1 MGFTLP
7 NNNCFFSNYHLKTIT
22 PFPKNHDLLPL
33 KIATR
38 LFYSVLGFLYKIAYL
53 FLKVI
58 NGIASLLS
66 STSPLSDLNTL
77 GHPPGYSIL
86 MAGVFSLLGESN
98 PAIQFVQIICD
109 ALAAVMIFLI
119 VAELFPLGAAV
130 IAGMLAALS
139 PQFAWNSVLL
149 LPDSLAVLPIL
160 IAIYCLAR
168 AVRRPRLVTFIITG
182 VLVGLSC
189 WLRAN
194 AMLLTFFFAAAVPLL
209 IKGERKWRY
218 ALTVVCGTLLI
229 VLPLT
234 IRNAIVFHRFIPL
247 SLGAGQTLLE
257 GIADYDPQGRFGIP
271 NTDVGI
277 MKQEAEQFQRPDYYG
292 MLFNPDGVERERARL
307 NPGFTFDSFVTG
319 KANQLARAAAIQ
331 VSENPGISYN
341 PLFVYG
347 GVGLGKTH
355 LVQAIGNFVASQ
367 RPDAKI
373 RYIHA
378 EQYVTDVVRAYQ
390 QKSFDE
396 FKRYYHS
403 LDLLLIDDIQFFSNK
418 GRTQE
423 EFFYAFNALVEAHK
437 QIVITCDTYP
447 KEISGMEERLISRF
461 GWGLT
466 VAIEPP
472 ELEMRVAIVLKK
484 AEAESVVLSEDIA
497 FFIAKHIRSNVRELE
512 GALKKVLAFS
522 RFNARE
528 LSLDLAK
535 DALRDILNVAN
546 RQITV
551 ENIQKTVAEFFKLKI
566 SDMHS
571 KRRTRNVARPRQVA
585 MALAKDLTQMSLPE
599 IGEAFGNRDHTTV
612 LHACRMIASLRKQDS
627 VMNRDYLVLEQ
638 VLKG

>member
-1 MGFTLP
+1 MQSLWDACLRRLEQELP
-7 NNNCFFSNYHLKTIT
+7 AQQFNTWIR
-22 PFPKNHDLLPL
+22 PL
-33 KIATR
+33 A
-38 LFYSVLGFLYKIAYL
+38 A
-53 FLKVI
+53 
-58 NGIASLLS
+58 
-66 STSPLSDLNTL
+66 
-77 GHPPGYSIL
+77 
-86 MAGVFSLLGESN
+86 ESG
-98 PAIQFVQIICD
+98 ADD
-109 ALAAVMIFLI
+109 ALV
-119 VAELFPLGAAV
+119 
-130 IAGMLAALS
+130 LAAPNRFVLELVRER
-139 PQFAWNSVLL
+139 FAARIAH
-149 LPDSLAVLPIL
+149 LAAETSGRELALRLV
-160 IAIYCLAR
+160 LAR
-168 AVRRPRLVTFIITG
+168 GAESPA
-182 VLVGLSC
+182 
-189 WLRAN
+189 RA
-194 AMLLTFFFAAAVPLL
+194 APAA
-209 IKGERKWRY
+209 
-218 ALTVVCGTLLI
+218 
-229 VLPLT
+229 
-234 IRNAIVFHRFIPL
+234 
-247 SLGAGQTLLE
+247 
-257 GIADYDPQGRFGIP
+257 
-271 NTDVGI
+271 
-277 MKQEAEQFQRPDYYG
+277 QRPAAEAA
-292 MLFNPDGVERERARL
+292 PVQERSRL
-307 NPGFTFDSFVTG
+307 NRGFSFDSFVTG

-331 VSENPGISYN
+331 VAENPGISYN

-355 LVQAIGNFVASQ
+355 LVQAIGNFVADQ
-367 RPDAKI
+367 KPQARI

-447 KEISGMEERLISRF
+447 KEIAGMEERLISRF

-484 AEAESVVLSEDIA
+484 AEADAVALSEDIA

-512 GALKKVLAFS
+512 GALKKVLAFA
-522 RFNARE
+522 RFTGRE

-535 DALRDILNVAN
+535 EALRDILNLN
-546 RQITV
+546 SRQVSV
-551 ENIQKTVAEFFKLKI
+551 EGIQKTVAEYFKIKI

-571 KRRTRNVARPRQVA
+571 KRRSRNVARPRQVA

-612 LHACRMIASLRKQDS
+612 LHACRTIASLRTHDS
-627 VMNRDYLVLEQ
+627 SLNRDYLVLEQ

>member
-1 MGFTLP
+1 MQNLWDACLRRLERELPAQQFNTWIRPLTVDGNASDAGSLTLAAP
-7 NNNCFFSNYHLKTIT
+7 NRFVLELVRERFSGRIE
-22 PFPKNHDLLPL
+22 
-33 KIATR
+33 R
-38 LFYSVLGFLYKIAYL
+38 LFSEEGVKAVS
-53 FLKVI
+53 LKLV
-58 NGIASLLS
+58 
-66 STSPLSDLNTL
+66 
-77 GHPPGYSIL
+77 
-86 MAGVFSLLGESN
+86 
-98 PAIQFVQIICD
+98 
-109 ALAAVMIFLI
+109 
-119 VAELFPLGAAV
+119 
-130 IAGMLAALS
+130 
-139 PQFAWNSVLL
+139 
-149 LPDSLAVLPIL
+149 
-160 IAIYCLAR
+160 LAR
-168 AVRRPRLVTFIITG
+168 GADGNVRATPVQ
-182 VLVGLSC
+182 VPS
-189 WLRAN
+189 
-194 AMLLTFFFAAAVPLL
+194 AAVPA
-209 IKGERKWRY
+209 KVP
-218 ALTVVCGTLLI
+218 A
-229 VLPLT
+229 
-234 IRNAIVFHRFIPL
+234 
-247 SLGAGQTLLE
+247 SL
-257 GIADYDPQGRFGIP
+257 
-271 NTDVGI
+271 
-277 MKQEAEQFQRPDYYG
+277 
-292 MLFNPDGVERERARL
+292 ERARL

-355 LVQAIGNFVASQ
+355 LVQAIGNFVAAQ

-512 GALKKVLAFS
+512 GALKKVLAYS

-551 ENIQKTVAEFFKLKI
+551 ENIQKTVTEFFKLKI

-571 KRRTRNVARPRQVA
+571 KKRSRNVARPRQVA
-585 MALAKDLTQMSLPE
+585 MALAKELTQMSLPE

-612 LHACRMIASLRKQDS
+612 LHACRTIATLRKQDS

>member
-1 MGFTLP
+1 MQNLWDACLRRLEQELP
-7 NNNCFFSNYHLKTIT
+7 AQQFNTWIR
-22 PFPKNHDLLPL
+22 PL
-33 KIATR
+33 APESGAT
-38 LFYSVLGFLYKIAYL
+38 
-53 FLKVI
+53 
-58 NGIASLLS
+58 
-66 STSPLSDLNTL
+66 
-77 GHPPGYSIL
+77 
-86 MAGVFSLLGESN
+86 E
-98 PAIQFVQIICD
+98 D
-109 ALAAVMIFLI
+109 ALILSAPNRFVLELVRERFAARIERL
-119 VAELFPLGAAV
+119 VAETGVRELGLRLV
-130 IAGMLAALS
+130 
-139 PQFAWNSVLL
+139 
-149 LPDSLAVLPIL
+149 
-160 IAIYCLAR
+160 LAR
-168 AVRRPRLVTFIITG
+168 SGEPSLRPAAPAA
-182 VLVGLSC
+182 
-189 WLRAN
+189 RA
-194 AMLLTFFFAAAVPLL
+194 AP
-209 IKGERKWRY
+209 E
-218 ALTVVCGTLLI
+218 
-229 VLPLT
+229 
-234 IRNAIVFHRFIPL
+234 AIV
-247 SLGAGQTLLE
+247 
-257 GIADYDPQGRFGIP
+257 
-271 NTDVGI
+271 
-277 MKQEAEQFQRPDYYG
+277 QERSC
-292 MLFNPDGVERERARL
+292 L
-307 NPGFTFDSFVTG
+307 NRGFSFDSFVTG

-331 VSENPGISYN
+331 VAENPGISYN

-355 LVQAIGNFVASQ
+355 LVQAIGNQVADR
-367 RPDAKI
+367 RPQARI

-447 KEISGMEERLISRF
+447 KEIAGMEERLISRF

-466 VAIEPP
+466 VAIDPP

-484 AEAESVVLSEDIA
+484 AEAEAVAVSEEIA

-522 RFNARE
+522 RFTGRE

-535 DALRDILNVAN
+535 EALRDILNLN
-546 RQITV
+546 SRQVSV
-551 ENIQKTVAEFFKLKI
+551 EGIQKTVAEYFKLKI

-571 KRRTRNVARPRQVA
+571 KKRSRNVARPRQVA

-612 LHACRMIASLRKQDS
+612 LHACRTIANLRKQDTS
-627 VMNRDYLVLEQ
+627 LNRDYLILEQ

>member
-1 MGFTLP
+1 MQNLWDACLRRLEQELPAQQFNTWIRPLAPESGAPNDTL
-7 NNNCFFSNYHLKTIT
+7 I
-22 PFPKNHDLLPL
+22 
-33 KIATR
+33 
-38 LFYSVLGFLYKIAYL
+38 
-53 FLKVI
+53 
-58 NGIASLLS
+58 
-66 STSPLSDLNTL
+66 
-77 GHPPGYSIL
+77 
-86 MAGVFSLLGESN
+86 
-98 PAIQFVQIICD
+98 
-109 ALAAVMIFLI
+109 LAAPNRFVL
-119 VAELFPLGAAV
+119 ELVRERFAAR
-130 IAGMLAALS
+130 IERLAAEASGRELG
-139 PQFAWNSVLL
+139 VRL
-149 LPDSLAVLPIL
+149 V
-160 IAIYCLAR
+160 LAR
-168 AVRRPRLVTFIITG
+168 GAEAPARSASAPNPVRAPAEPV
-182 VLVGLSC
+182 VQ
-189 WLRAN
+189 
-194 AMLLTFFFAAAVPLL
+194 
-209 IKGERKWRY
+209 ER
-218 ALTVVCGTLLI
+218 
-229 VLPLT
+229 
-234 IRNAIVFHRFIPL
+234 
-247 SLGAGQTLLE
+247 S
-257 GIADYDPQGRFGIP
+257 
-271 NTDVGI
+271 
-277 MKQEAEQFQRPDYYG
+277 
-292 MLFNPDGVERERARL
+292 RL
-307 NPGFTFDSFVTG
+307 NRGFTFDSFVTG

-331 VSENPGISYN
+331 VAENPGISYN

-355 LVQAIGNFVASQ
+355 LVQAIGNQVADR
-367 RPDAKI
+367 RPQARI

-447 KEISGMEERLISRF
+447 KEIAGMEERLISRF

-484 AEAESVVLSEDIA
+484 AEADAVQVSEEIA

-522 RFNARE
+522 RFTGRE

-535 DALRDILNVAN
+535 EALRDILNLN
-546 RQITV
+546 SRQVSV
-551 ENIQKTVAEFFKLKI
+551 EGIQKTVAEYFKIKM

-571 KRRTRNVARPRQVA
+571 KKRSRNVARPRQVA

-612 LHACRMIASLRKQDS
+612 LHACRTIASLRARDTS
-627 VMNRDYLVLEQ
+627 LNRDYLVLEQ